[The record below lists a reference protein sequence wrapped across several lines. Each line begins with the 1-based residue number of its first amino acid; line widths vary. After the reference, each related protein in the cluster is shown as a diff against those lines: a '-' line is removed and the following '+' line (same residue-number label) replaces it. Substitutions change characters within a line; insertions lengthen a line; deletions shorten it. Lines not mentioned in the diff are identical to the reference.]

1 MTLLGIHLFLVKVI
15 SQHVTVPTIVFF
27 NQLLIVLALFFY
39 IHITDTPF
47 LPEENIY
54 LGYAILISPL
64 MAIGLITLYMAIQRG
79 PISVVIP
86 IYSLSAVITAILG
99 ISILEE
105 VVTFEK
111 VLGLFLAV
119 VAIILLSRS

>member
-27 NQLLIVLALFFY
+27 NQLLIVPALFFY

-54 LGYAILISPL
+54 LGYTILISPL